1 MRSAL
6 VYRET
11 NVKSRACQTGIKDKL
26 EVKMDNRNSR
36 VAVTWSSS
44 KRQTIEK
51 CVKKS
56 WTRVNKNSDNNSRN
70 LLDFEWTVLRNGF
83 EYAFGDSSKAMK
95 FQHSVCNRNQRN
107 FSLFFVLTKSK
118 FCSVWC
124 GDWDW
129 LGRRERE
136 KRDYFM
142 RWLLVSGIV
151 TSLSL
156 YSEWPP
162 TQNHLCAKCWNSERF
177 QMNWLDLGQAR
188 NSQFFQVV

>member
-1 MRSAL
+1 M
-6 VYRET
+6 
-11 NVKSRACQTGIKDKL
+11 C
-26 EVKMDNRNSR
+26 
-36 VAVTWSSS
+36 
-44 KRQTIEK
+44 
-51 CVKKS
+51 KKS
-56 WTRVNKNSDNNSRN
+56 WTRVNKNTLIIILEAYLILSGPCSGMGSNMR
-70 LLDFEWTVLRNGF
+70 LVIAAKRW
-83 EYAFGDSSKAMK
+83 
-95 FQHSVCNRNQRN
+95 N
-107 FSLFFVLTKSK
+107 FNIQCAIVIRVNFLFFFVLTKSK